1 MKIRER
7 ESIERE
13 EGKACESKGM
23 GKHLKAKD
31 GEVYKGRGH
40 MKESGGGGE
49 TGRVEVP
56 AWNLLIDMFMS

>member
-40 MKESGGGGE
+40 MKESGGGG
-49 TGRVEVP
+49 RN
-56 AWNLLIDMFMS
+56 WQS